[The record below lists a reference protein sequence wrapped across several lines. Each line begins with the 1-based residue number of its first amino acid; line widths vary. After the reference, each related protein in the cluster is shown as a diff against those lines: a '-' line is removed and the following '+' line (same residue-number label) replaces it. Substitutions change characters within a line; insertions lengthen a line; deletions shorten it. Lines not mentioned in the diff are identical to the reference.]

1 MEGWEGGVL
10 GGMWELGVQR
20 QVWRLCHPPGGLTQ
34 WRAGSPAPW
43 NAGSGHILSPKRVPA
58 LLRGS
63 WDRVLLGAGRGYW
76 GWGGGGG
83 PGQRGRGPTLVPMS
97 WGSEDCG
104 PEPGGDPRVARGE
117 GRGSLMVDGPTGAL
131 WFMKHSSALIPPAGQ
146 AQPEFSAY
154 LNVVKS

>member
-1 MEGWEGGVL
+1 MVGGFAGGLVLLLGVL
-10 GGMWELGVQR
+10 WVYSVSRSLELG
-20 QVWRLCHPPGGLTQ
+20 CC
-34 WRAGSPAPW
+34 
-43 NAGSGHILSPKRVPA
+43 
-58 LLRGS
+58 
-63 WDRVLLGAGRGYW
+63 
-76 GWGGGGG
+76 
-83 PGQRGRGPTLVPMS
+83 QRGRGPTLVPVS

-104 PEPGGDPRVARGE
+104 PEPWGDPRVARGE